1 MQITHAEARRLIQFN
16 ADDALDKRE
25 KITLS
30 THLKDCNECR
40 AYAEEIKEVES
51 ILLPAM
57 RRQWNLQ
64 PIPLFMD
71 TIHVKRNTK
80 TQTSIILATRTAVM
94 GVVFLA
100 FIFSVWQFTLSGR
113 QNPTPLPVS
122 IPPVP
127 TPSTQSTSTKAM
139 LQNCEGM
146 MYVVQ
151 ENDTLESIAYQFA
164 TSKEDILAANNMKA
178 ETVRMAM
185 EIIIPVCNFTPTG
198 TLNPTT
204 SLATTYTP
212 SVSPTTFT
220 PDG

>member
-1 MQITHAEARRLIQFN
+1 MQITHTEARRLIQFN
-16 ADDALDKRE
+16 ADDALDKQE

-57 RRQWNLQ
+57 RRRWNLQ
-64 PIPLFMD
+64 PIPLLVD
-71 TIHVKRNTK
+71 TIYRKKNTK
-80 TQTSIILATRTAVM
+80 AQTNIILATRTAVM
-94 GVVFLA
+94 SVVFLA
-100 FIFSVWQFTLSGR
+100 FVFSVWQFTLSGR
-113 QNPTPLPVS
+113 QNPSPLPVS
-122 IPPVP
+122 VPPIP
-127 TPSTQSTSTKAM
+127 TPSTQSTSTKVM
-139 LQNCEGM
+139 FQNCEGI

-164 TSKEDILAANNMKA
+164 TSQEDILAANNMKT
-178 ETVRMAM
+178 ETVRTAM
-185 EIIIPVCNFTPTG
+185 EIIIPVCNFTPTS
-198 TLNPTT
+198 TINPAI
-204 SLATTYTP
+204 LATTYTP